1 MEFEFVKAAEEHIK
15 RSIQYRYDLMR
26 HEYQQYKA
34 RYDSVCETI
43 KQKNPSLAIQIQ
55 KIHKK

>member
-1 MEFEFVKAAEEHIK
+1 MEFDFVRAPEEQIK
-15 RSIQYRYDLMR
+15 RSIQYRYDVMR
-26 HEYQQYKA
+26 HEYKQYKA